1 MNSLAPRIVCAAMLM
16 KDGSVV
22 AGIRHFSPEMRAIM
36 LKAYGEGYHLKVA
49 EQGFVD
55 QFGKFYNRQD
65 AWKLADFNGQ
75 IIRPTGWETTKMPRP
90 ANVGDEGTLFSEN
103 LY

>member
-1 MNSLAPRIVCAAMLM
+1 MNPRIVCAAMLM
-16 KDGSVV
+16 ENGDIV

-36 LKAYGEGYHLKVA
+36 LKAYGEKYHLKVK

-55 QFGKFYNRQD
+55 QFGKFYDRKE
-65 AWKLADFNGQ
+65 AWIIADTNGQ
-75 IIRPTGWETTKMPRP
+75 IIRPTGWEENPNPRK
-90 ANVGDEGTLFSEN
+90 ANIGDKGILFSEN